1 MVGSF
6 PVAIVAGLV
15 FGFLAGLGIGGGS
28 LLMMWLTL
36 IVGMEPFSARCI
48 NLLFFIPC
56 AICSSIFR
64 WRQGDLPIKK
74 LIAPIIVGAIL
85 AGVFS
90 YFSAMLDTQALQK
103 VFGGLLILT
112 GLREIFYQPKR

>member
-6 PVAIVAGLV
+6 PVAIVVGLV

-74 LIAPIIVGAIL
+74 LIAPIIVGAIF

>member
-6 PVAIVAGLV
+6 PVALAAGLI

-36 IVGMEPFSARCI
+36 IVGLEPFTARCI

-56 AICSSIFR
+56 ALCSSIFR
-64 WRQGDLPIKK
+64 WRQGDLPVKQ
-74 LIAPIIVGAIL
+74 LIAPIILGAIM

-90 YFSAMLDTQALQK
+90 YISGSLDTQALQK
-103 VFGGLLILT
+103 VFGILLILT
-112 GLREIFYQPKR
+112 GLREVFYKQKN